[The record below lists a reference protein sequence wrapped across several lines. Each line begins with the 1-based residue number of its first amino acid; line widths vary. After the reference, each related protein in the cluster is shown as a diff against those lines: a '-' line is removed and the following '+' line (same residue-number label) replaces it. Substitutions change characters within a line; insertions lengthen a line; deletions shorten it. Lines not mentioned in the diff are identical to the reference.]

1 MRSIYILLFIF
12 LLTPEVG
19 ITATTIT
26 NDVTL
31 QANTGNKESNGASI
45 TTGEATAEIYI
56 ETDIGDGKPPEI
68 IHTVKENKGE
78 VIIYA
83 TTTMETASEQT
94 ILKTIAEDGSVESL
108 LMNENEN
115 KVNVTE
121 ASTATSTLASTSEEK
136 VISKDSSYGEK
147 TIISY
152 VTIFMKW
159 LASTIQSL
167 FSWS

>member
-147 TIISY
+147 TLIDR
-152 VTIFMKW
+152 K
-159 LASTIQSL
+159 STRLNS
-167 FSWS
+167 SHMT

>member
-94 ILKTIAEDGSVESL
+94 ILKTTAENGSVESL

-115 KVNVTE
+115 NVNLME
-121 ASTATSTLASTSEEK
+121 TATSTLASTSEDK
-136 VISKDSSYGEK
+136 VIGKDSPYREK
-147 TIISY
+147 TLISY

-159 LASTIQSL
+159 LASTVQSL

>member
-31 QANTGNKESNGASI
+31 RANTGNKESNGASI

-94 ILKTIAEDGSVESL
+94 ILKTTAENGSVESL

-115 KVNVTE
+115 NVNLME
-121 ASTATSTLASTSEEK
+121 TATSTLASTSEDK
-136 VISKDSSYGEK
+136 VIGKDSPYREK
-147 TIISY
+147 TLISY

-159 LASTIQSL
+159 LASTVQSL

>member
-94 ILKTIAEDGSVESL
+94 ILKTTAENGSVESL
-108 LMNENEN
+108 LMNEN
-115 KVNVTE
+115 
-121 ASTATSTLASTSEEK
+121 
-136 VISKDSSYGEK
+136 
-147 TIISY
+147 
-152 VTIFMKW
+152 
-159 LASTIQSL
+159 
-167 FSWS
+167 